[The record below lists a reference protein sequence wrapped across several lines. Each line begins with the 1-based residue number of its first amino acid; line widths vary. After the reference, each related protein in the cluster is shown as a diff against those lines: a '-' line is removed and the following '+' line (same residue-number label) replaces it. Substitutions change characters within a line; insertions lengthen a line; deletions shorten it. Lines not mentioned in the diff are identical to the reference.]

1 MSGSAGAPPIPLQ
14 NLIAEEVA
22 QLRDFLVL
30 LEKEQQALAAG
41 DVDRLL
47 PLADDKNRLFGRLA
61 QLGEARGQA
70 LAAAGFTADRQGM
83 EGWLARQPNANGAGR
98 TWQELLSLAEK
109 ARALNEINGKLI
121 ASRLADNQQAL
132 SALMAAANQAALYGP
147 DGQARPIGS
156 GRSLGSV

>member
-22 QLRDFLVL
+22 RLRDFLVL

>member
-22 QLRDFLVL
+22 RLRDFLVL

-70 LAAAGFTADRQGM
+70 LAAAGFPADRQGM